1 MGGWAWGILTFLEL
15 VHMLL
20 GGCYASDGWVG
31 FRAYINVP

>member
-1 MGGWAWGILTFLEL
+1 MGGGGVGNIN
-15 VHMLL
+15 VHMLH